1 MKIVTSNGVLVNEG
15 IAANGEYK
23 WYGLNKDGKR
33 VASGV
38 YMVEVATSEGEK
50 GVVCKIAII
59 N

>member
-1 MKIVTSNGVLVNEG
+1 MSRIGNKELAQTLIE
-15 IAANGEYK
+15 K
-23 WYGLNKDGKR
+23 YGLDRNGKR

-38 YMVEVATSEGEK
+38 YMVEVATEEGSK